1 MSLYF
6 GAMKKN
12 QAPATIRNSILLG
25 LPPRQLKRLLPQME
39 PVTLKLGE
47 LLYEPGGRI
56 RHSYFPN
63 EGVVSLLTV
72 LSPHKAAEVG
82 MIGSEG
88 IVGMS
93 AAVGINISRLRAV
106 VQGSG
111 SAMRISAAALESE
124 FAASNALHRGLFRF
138 GQSLTGQIAQT
149 AACNRFHR
157 AETRLAR
164 WLLVTRDRLRSESFV
179 LTHQFLSLMLGVR
192 RPGVTTAAGNLARRR
207 LISYRRGNIRI
218 LDPRGL
224 AAASC
229 ECYEAVKAM
238 Y

>member
-1 MSLYF
+1 
-6 GAMKKN
+6 MKKN
-12 QAPATIRNSILLG
+12 NIGNKILLD
-25 LPPRQLKRLLPQME
+25 LPPKQLERMLPQFETVDM
-39 PVTLKLGE
+39 KLGD

-56 RHSYFPN
+56 RHCYFPN

-93 AAVGINISRLRAV
+93 AAVGINVSRLRAV
-106 VQGSG
+106 VQGAG
-111 SAMRISAAALESE
+111 SALRMTAAGLERE
-124 FAASNALHRGLFRF
+124 FAGNTALHRGLFRF

-157 AETRLAR
+157 AEMRLAR
-164 WLLVTRDRLRSESFV
+164 WLLVTRDRLSSESFV
-179 LTHQFLSLMLGVR
+179 LTHQFLSLMIGVR
-192 RPGVTTAAGNLARRR
+192 RPGVTTAAGNLARRG
-207 LISYRRGNIRI
+207 LISYSRGRIRV
-218 LDPRGL
+218 LDSKGL
-224 AAASC
+224 QAASC

>member
-1 MSLYF
+1 
-6 GAMKKN
+6 MKKHD
-12 QAPATIRNSILLG
+12 APATVHNSILLG
-25 LPPRQLKRLLPQME
+25 LPPRQLERLLPQME
-39 PVTLKLGE
+39 AVTLTLGDE
-47 LLYEPGGRI
+47 LYEPGGRI
-56 RHSYFPN
+56 RHCYFPN
-63 EGVVSLLTV
+63 DGVVSLLTV

-82 MIGSEG
+82 MIGNEG

-111 SAMRISAAALESE
+111 SASRISAAGLEKE
-124 FAASNALHRGLFRF
+124 FAGNNALHRGMFRF

-157 AETRLAR
+157 TELRLAR

-179 LTHQFLSLMLGVR
+179 LTHKFLALMVGVR
-192 RPGVTTAAGNLARRR
+192 RPGVTTAAGNLARRG
-207 LISYRRGNIRI
+207 LISYSRGRIRI
-218 LDPRGL
+218 LDSKGL
-224 AAASC
+224 QAASC

>member
-1 MSLYF
+1 
-6 GAMKKN
+6 MKKN
-12 QAPATIRNSILLG
+12 NVGNKILLD
-25 LPPRQLKRLLPQME
+25 LPPRQLERLLPKFE
-39 PVTLKLGE
+39 VVELKLGE

-56 RHSYFPN
+56 RHCYFPN
-63 EGVVSLLTV
+63 EGVISLLTV
-72 LSPHKAAEVG
+72 LAPHKAAEVG

-88 IVGMS
+88 VVGMS
-93 AAVGINISRLRAV
+93 AAVGVNVSRLRAV
-106 VQGSG
+106 VQGAG
-111 SAMRISAAALESE
+111 SAMRISAPALARE
-124 FAASNALHRGLFRF
+124 FAASSALHRGMFRF
-138 GQSLTGQIAQT
+138 GQSLAGQIAQT

-157 AETRLAR
+157 AEMRLAR

-192 RPGVTTAAGNLARRR
+192 RPGVTTAAGNLARRK
-207 LISYRRGNIRI
+207 LISYSRGNIRI